1 VNRRPPVSRARLG
14 RDRTL
19 PDADAEEVRA
29 AVRAVR
35 RGDRDAFARIVTL
48 YQRRVF
54 GLALMMTR
62 DPSGAED
69 IAQDAF
75 VRAFVHLAAY
85 DEGRPFYPWISTI
98 VVRLAQNWLVRRAR
112 TRAREDVGIEVDP
125 DRTSAHAAVDP
136 LDDLIADESE
146 RALWREVAAL
156 PAGERTA
163 VILYYRQNMS
173 VRDIA
178 HALGVTGGT
187 VKTLLFRARQRL
199 RRTLGNLTPAEHS
212 T

>member
-1 VNRRPPVSRARLG
+1 MIRRPPVSQARLAP
-14 RDRTL
+14 DRTL
-19 PDADAEEVRA
+19 PDADAEEVRV

-35 RGDRDAFARIVTL
+35 RGNRDAFARIVTL

-69 IAQDAF
+69 IVQDAF

-85 DEGRPFYPWISTI
+85 DERRPFYPWISTI

-112 TRAREDVGIEVDP
+112 TRAREDIGIDVDP
-125 DRTSAHAAVDP
+125 DRTSAHIDTDP
-136 LDDLIADESE
+136 LADLIADETD
-146 RALWREVAAL
+146 RALWRSVSAL
-156 PAGERTA
+156 PSGERTA
-163 VILYYRQNMS
+163 VILYYRQDMS

-199 RRTLGNLTPAEHS
+199 RRTLGNPTPPEHS